1 MMSFGME
8 NSNIVVIQDNI
19 YEILYIYKSEIYMLS
34 DIKVR
39 VDYLGTRVSS
49 IVTKNCNLRSTKNA
63 LVLD

>member
-1 MMSFGME
+1 MSFGME

-19 YEILYIYKSEIYMLS
+19 YEILYIYKSVIYMWS

-39 VDYLGTRVSS
+39 MDYLGTRVSS
-49 IVTKNCNLRSTKNA
+49 MVTKHCNLRSTKNA